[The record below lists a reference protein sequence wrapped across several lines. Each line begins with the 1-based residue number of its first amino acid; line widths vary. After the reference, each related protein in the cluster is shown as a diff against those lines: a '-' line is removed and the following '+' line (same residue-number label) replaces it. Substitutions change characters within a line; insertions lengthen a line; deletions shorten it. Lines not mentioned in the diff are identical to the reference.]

1 MMRGGTI
8 FGPIIR
14 HRGLAAGCVAAV
26 AAAWLLPAV
35 LPAVVRFVLA
45 WDVLV
50 SVFLAVAWTV
60 IFRSRHADIRARAAR
75 FDANDFIIL
84 LVCVAAVIVSLVA
97 IFGLV
102 AGIAGM
108 PAEMKEDRLGLAIV
122 TVAFSWFFLHTVLAV
137 HYAHA
142 YYWPKNDATG
152 EHFGGLDFPGGEA
165 PDYFDFLYFA
175 FVMGATGQTSDVAIT
190 AKPIRRLATL
200 HGVLAFAFNTVLLAL
215 TVNVAA
221 TLL

>member
-1 MMRGGTI
+1 
-8 FGPIIR
+8 
-14 HRGLAAGCVAAV
+14 L
-26 AAAWLLPAV
+26 
-35 LPAVVRFVLA
+35 RFS
-45 WDVLV
+45 D
-50 SVFLAVAWTV
+50 S
-60 IFRSRHADIRARAAR
+60 
-75 FDANDFIIL
+75 
-84 LVCVAAVIVSLVA
+84 
-97 IFGLV
+97 
-102 AGIAGM
+102 
-108 PAEMKEDRLGLAIV
+108 
-122 TVAFSWFFLHTVLAV
+122 AV

>member
-1 MMRGGTI
+1 MRVETI
-8 FGPIIR
+8 LGPILR
-14 HRGLAAGCVAAV
+14 HRGLAAGCVAAFV
-26 AAAWLLPAV
+26 ASWLLPAV
-35 LPAVVRFVLA
+35 LPDIVRIVLS
-45 WDVLV
+45 WDVAV
-50 SVFLAVAWTV
+50 AVFLAIAWTI
-60 IFRSRHADIRARAAR
+60 IFTSGHADIRARAAR
-75 FDANDFIIL
+75 FDANDFVIL
-84 LVCVAAVIVSLVA
+84 LVCLAAVFASLVA

-102 AGIAGM
+102 AGIAGL
-108 PAEMKEDRLGLAIV
+108 PAEMKESRLALAVV

>member
-1 MMRGGTI
+1 MRVATI
-8 FGPIIR
+8 LGPIVR
-14 HRGLAAGCVAAV
+14 HRGLAAGCVAAL

-35 LPAVVRFVLA
+35 LPDIVRIVLT
-45 WDVLV
+45 WDVAV
-50 SVFLAVAWTV
+50 AVFLAVCWTV
-60 IFRSRHADIRARAAR
+60 LFSSGQADIRARAAR
-75 FDANDFIIL
+75 FDANDFVIL
-84 LVCVAAVIVSLVA
+84 LVCLAAVFASLVA

-102 AGIAGM
+102 AGLAGL
-108 PAEMKEDRLGLAIV
+108 PPEMRKNRLALAIV

-152 EHFGGLDFPGGEA
+152 EHFGGLEFPGGEA